1 MRFALIGYRIAT
13 ASGPKRV
20 TGWAI
25 HLPAPFAGLRFC
37 VRRATPRAWC
47 IDHYDSGMAVTGP
60 QLLVCSLHTYTDRE
74 LALANRLACDRTSRA
89 ACAAWLVRWL
99 KHTHRGGRLRETLVQ
114 NGYGWC
120 ADEARL

>member
-1 MRFALIGYRIAT
+1 MTLRPITYRIACRYGT
-13 ASGPKRV
+13 ERV

-25 HLPAPFAGLRFC
+25 QLPAPFTGLRFC

-60 QLLVCSLHTYTDRE
+60 QLIVCASYTARQ
-74 LALANRLACDRTSRA
+74 LAEARRLACDHTSRR

-114 NGYGWC
+114 HGYGWC
-120 ADEARL
+120 ADEAGL